1 MKHHAIVVL
10 GDGDTWDIVDG
21 CSICIISDAE
31 MIGLLDGDIKPFD
44 LEPVVELSL
53 KDITLKKEN

>member
-1 MKHHAIVVL
+1 MKTHAIVVL

-31 MIGLLDGDIKPFD
+31 MTGLLDGDIKPID
-44 LEPVVELSL
+44 LEPLMEFGLRDVTPNP
-53 KDITLKKEN
+53 KN